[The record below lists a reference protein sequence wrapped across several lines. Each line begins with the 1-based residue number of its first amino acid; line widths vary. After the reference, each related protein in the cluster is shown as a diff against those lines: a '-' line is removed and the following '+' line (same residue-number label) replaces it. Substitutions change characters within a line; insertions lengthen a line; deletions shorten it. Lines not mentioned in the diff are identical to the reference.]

1 MEKEE
6 HTLLTPPPRKVQ
18 EIEVCF
24 LAGNTGK
31 EGGEERGGGFYN
43 WRPRRLGRGRRRR
56 TAVAA
61 A

>member
-31 EGGEERGGGFYN
+31 EGGEERGGGFYK
-43 WRPRRLGRGRRRR
+43 G
-56 TAVAA
+56 
-61 A
+61 